1 MNANRAV
8 IIDRWVNKDGKHTSR
23 YGVGMRWRARFV
35 DDQGKEQTKAF
46 ARSKALVR
54 LRDLVVGRASLQL
67 SGGHHSNGRAR
78 YPHWVYNSGRF
89 HY

>member
-8 IIDRWVNKDGKHTSR
+8 IIDRWVNKDGKHASR

-54 LRDLVVGRASLQL
+54 LRDLVVGRASLQRK
-67 SGGHHSNGRAR
+67 SQIPSIGAIAPDGTITRMS
-78 YPHWVYNSGRF
+78 
-89 HY
+89 